1 MSTRPGRPLV
11 VAGALLLAI
20 VGATVLAERVLGAP
34 RREVELLAAF
44 LSASGIL
51 SLVVGA
57 LAIRWAGRRIPSLHV
72 RLTLAYG
79 IGLVVAL
86 VNVVTTS
93 VLMFLS
99 AHDLALL
106 SLLLVFAAVISVVA
120 ALAFAGNERVALHVK
135 MASTTWRTPL
145 ASSTSSVIA
154 CTIATSQ
161 ARLGVTSI
169 VITHDMPSVFAVAD
183 RVYVMERGEIVH
195 ESMVSAFRDDHTLQR
210 RYLGV

>member
-20 VGATVLAERVLGAP
+20 VGATVVAERVLGAP

-106 SLLLVFAAVISVVA
+106 SLLLVFAAVISV
-120 ALAFAGNERVALHVK
+120 AFAY
-135 MASTTWRTPL
+135 
-145 ASSTSSVIA
+145 
-154 CTIATSQ
+154 
-161 ARLGVTSI
+161 
-169 VITHDMPSVFAVAD
+169 AVAGALTAD
-183 RVYVMERGEIVH
+183 LGALSHAAGRLAAGDLAARVGTRGSDEAGRLAVAFDDMADQLQQAFSRERALEAGRRERTH
-195 ESMVSAFRDDHTLQR
+195 ELHDHRRLFRAEEDLAGHR
-210 RYLGV
+210 

>member
-1 MSTRPGRPLV
+1 MSTRPGQPLV

-20 VGATVLAERVLGAP
+20 VGATVVAERVLGAP

-93 VLMFLS
+93 ALMFLS

-106 SLLLVFAAVISVVA
+106 SLLLVFAAVISV
-120 ALAFAGNERVALHVK
+120 AFAY
-135 MASTTWRTPL
+135 
-145 ASSTSSVIA
+145 
-154 CTIATSQ
+154 
-161 ARLGVTSI
+161 
-169 VITHDMPSVFAVAD
+169 AVAGALTAD
-183 RVYVMERGEIVH
+183 LGALSHAAQLRFDARHQLARAERFDHVIVGADAKPGDAVGLLAARGEQ
-195 ESMVSAFRDDHTLQR
+195 DD
-210 RYLGV
+210 G